1 MSEELDALDPQL
13 ETVTLESGLRLRVER
28 LKTRQFFKFL
38 RILTKGALPTVSGT
52 NLLNLDPEADPSEFA
67 TRLISL
73 VLLAIPEAEDEAV
86 DFIKSMVVPVG
97 LVDRPKNKL
106 DAERNAERW
115 LMIDD
120 ELENPELNDVVTIFE
135 RVILN
140 EAGNMQALGKRLA
153 GLFKLAQ
160 KTGQLKSQNPT
171 SKAPNS
177 SAGSRERSTS
187 SALSTG
193 GQTSSSVTSVS
204 AASDSVW
211 LQFGNDGTTETGP
224 TSNG

>member
-13 ETVTLESGLRLRVER
+13 DTVTLESGLKLRVER

-120 ELENPELNDVVTIFE
+120 ELENPELDDVVTIFE

-160 KTGQLKSQNPT
+160 KTGQLKSQSPT

-187 SALSTG
+187 SVLSTG
-193 GQTSSSVTSVS
+193 GQTSNSVTSVS